1 MRYCFIGV
9 CVSPISPIHSEEI
22 ARGLIMKRILC
33 FLALSLTFSS
43 CHQASPLIESEH
55 QLSDQSSKESSS
67 FMLMAL
73 PDTQYYSAFHPQHF
87 EKQTSWLAQYAAKLD
102 VKLTM
107 HLGDVVD
114 AVIMPY
120 QWNRADKAMQT
131 LEKAKVPYSILAGNH
146 DVFHVLYR
154 DDNRNPWFEEY
165 LKRFTPE
172 RAAQNST
179 FIERDPSGWNEFHII
194 EGAGEKYLVF
204 ALDWK
209 TSLKS
214 LGWVKQVLK
223 RYPQL
228 PAIVT
233 THDLVGYNR
242 SGQAH
247 LSDHG
252 EFLWENLI
260 KDEDQI
266 FLTLNGHDY
275 TKKLD
280 GAYIQRE
287 NSSGKKVHMVLID
300 YQNGYQGGQGYMRAL
315 EFDIARNRIE
325 MTTFSPSIAA
335 GMGLQPG
342 KPNPVE
348 LTSPGSKFFVEIPFK
363 KRFASFAPNFKER
376 KTPRPVSWS
385 DQLRTILKTDESDHQ

>member
-1 MRYCFIGV
+1 M
-9 CVSPISPIHSEEI
+9 
-22 ARGLIMKRILC
+22 ARGSIMKRILC
-33 FLALSLTFSS
+33 FLVLSLTFSS
-43 CHQASPLIESEH
+43 CHQASPSIESEH
-55 QLSDQSSKESSS
+55 QLSGQSSKESSS

-87 EKQTSWLAQYAAKLD
+87 EKQTSWLAQHATKLD

-114 AVIMPY
+114 AVIIPC
-120 QWNRADKAMQT
+120 QWNRADKAMKT
-131 LEKAKVPYSILAGNH
+131 LEEAKVPYSILAGNH
-146 DVFHVLYR
+146 DIFHLLYR
-154 DDNRNPWFEEY
+154 DDSRNPKFEEY

-179 FIERDPSGWNEFHII
+179 FIERDPSGWNEYHII

-214 LGWVKQVLK
+214 LDWVKQILR
-223 RYPQL
+223 RYPNL

-233 THDLVGYNR
+233 THDLVGYTM
-242 SGQAH
+242 SGQSQ
-247 LSDHG
+247 LSKNG
-252 EFLWENLI
+252 QFLWDNLI

-287 NSSGKKVHMVLID
+287 NNFGNKVHMVLID

-342 KPNPVE
+342 KSNPVE
-348 LTSPGSKFFVEIPFK
+348 LTAPGSKFFVEIPFK
-363 KRFASFAPNFKER
+363 KRFAKFAPNFKE
-376 KTPRPVSWS
+376 KHTPRSITWS
-385 DQLRTILKTDESDHQ
+385 DQLRTILKEEKPEKNNADLPSLDTSCSF